1 MANEVSNYIIVEN
14 VNTEVTEKLKEIFKP
29 NRREDSPFDIDVM
42 TVDLVNRVYDNI
54 WANGNKDYNRNW
66 VVEVCGAKWFYGHI
80 TNEEETRVSIRMV
93 SAWDPVIGFVEK
105 LAEVLSNIKED
116 IWIEHTFEDE
126 AYWLV
131 GVHLAAKDY
140 TSDEQL
146 DMDDWDVPKIR
157 EGGTYY
163 EEFEDE
169 LRNLMES
176 EVNYYLKYVKDDNNE

>member
-1 MANEVSNYIIVEN
+1 MANHVSNHIIVKN

-29 NRREDSPFDIDVM
+29 NRQEDSPFNIDVM

-54 WANGNKDYNRNW
+54 WANGNEDYNRNW
-66 VVEVCGAKWFYGHI
+66 VVEVCGAKWFHGHI
-80 TNEEETRVSIRMV
+80 VNEKETQVSIIIV

-105 LAEVLSNIKED
+105 LAETLSNIKED

-126 AYWLV
+126 AYCFA

-146 DMDDWDVPKIR
+146 DMDDWDVSKIN
-157 EGGTYY
+157 EGGRYC
-163 EEFEDE
+163 EEYQDE
-169 LRNLMES
+169 LHNLMES
-176 EVNYYLKYVKDDNNE
+176 EVNYYLEYVKDDNDE